1 MLKACMKKI
10 LMTFLCNMCA
20 MKKLFFAILM
30 VSFTLMGVSCQ
41 KENEFVEEGEQ
52 LSSVIFTAIADDQLD
67 TKATLQ
73 KEESGLKFI
82 WQTDDAIRLCVTK
95 TDGNTNYKGTLKS
108 GENTNSATF
117 SVNQNIVGTTL
128 NFAIFPYDNSGY
140 NTDSYIEYPSELS
153 SYVSGSVFTPMIA
166 APAEPFTVEEGA
178 TYNDLYFNH
187 VGGALKFTL
196 KNVPAKVNSVVFTA
210 AENISGKFF
219 VNMENVNAA
228 SVKDGSWKTGTPQN
242 ELNTV
247 TFNFT
252 KLTSSQD
259 MVFYVPV
266 LAGVELTSEL
276 SVDVRTDV
284 GSVQVFTKTF
294 KVEASYT
301 VKRAVVADLGEF
313 TVTNPIPVSDDIILA
328 FPDDNKEN
336 NKKTNYTSSWTAKT
350 GEYDFTMANFNNN
363 NWGWTHV
370 RCGRKDNNTSVAT
383 IVNTT
388 AIPRLTRIEVSID
401 AYAKDLV
408 NAFKLEVYSDAACE
422 TKVGEV
428 DITSKFTAA
437 GTAVFD
443 LSGIKQDWEANYYKI
458 IFDLKAGSTNGFVQV
473 SKVVYKVAE
482 DTRVSLAAPTISSS
496 SVSGN
501 VASLEWAPVTNA
513 AGYEVYANGVKVS
526 AELDMDNN
534 PVVATVK
541 ELEYETEYSFTVVA
555 IPASGSAEFKNSEP
569 SAAVELTTEA
579 STLPEL
585 TWPAGATFEATVLDV
600 NKPKEVTLT
609 WTAVENAASYE
620 ITYGSETITVKAPAT
635 TTTVTC
641 ADLETEYTFSIVAKE
656 ENHQDSEAKTATVTT
671 LAAPIIKATVAEFL
685 AAEVSAEVWYEL
697 TGTISNIASTQYGNF
712 TLSDGTNSVF
722 VYGLTATKVE
732 NNNQSFASLNL
743 EDGYKVTIKGLR
755 GIYSSN
761 PSVGGFID
769 NNRLAPAY
777 YVSHVVAPVLKV
789 DKTSLSFEA
798 AGAAKDV
805 IVTVLNTSETP
816 IVSVDNNHFTPV
828 LSGNKVTVTAPA
840 NETTDQITGTLTISV
855 AGLTKVVTLTQAGKP
870 AEGGTDAVGGNETFT
885 NMKSDN
891 SSYATTGSFIG
902 DNGEEWTFKG
912 QTSLSFDGKC
922 LTLRK
927 KSGDDNYVEG
937 TLSSAQQ
944 SSGVGTITFE
954 VASIGSSDTGKTTY
968 TVAAGSVTKTV
979 DVTISAKGVANK
991 QVATVIL
998 NSTDAQT
1005 IKITMTGTSK
1015 RYSIDNISWTPA
1027 N

>member
-1 MLKACMKKI
+1 MKKI

-95 TDGNTNYKGTLKS
+95 TDGNTNYKGILNS

-117 SVNQNIVGTTL
+117 SVNKNIVGTTL
-128 NFAIFPYDNSGY
+128 NFAIFPYDNSEY
-140 NTDSYIEYPSELS
+140 YTDSYIEYPSELS

-196 KNVPAKVNSVVFTA
+196 KDVPAEVNSVVFTA

-363 NWGWTHV
+363 NWDWTYV
-370 RCGRKDNNTSVAT
+370 RCGRNNNTSVAT

-428 DITSKFTAA
+428 DITSTFTAA

-443 LSGIKQDWEANYYKI
+443 FSGIKQDWEANYYKI
-458 IFDLKAGSTNGFVQV
+458 IFDLKAGSKNGFVQV

-671 LAAPIIKATVAEFL
+671 LAALIQKVTVAEFL
-685 AAEVSAEVWYEL
+685 TKEVSAEVWYEL
-697 TGTISNIASTQYGNF
+697 TGTISNISNTTYGNF
-712 TLSDGTNSVF
+712 DLIDANGDKIY
-722 VYGLTATKVE
+722 VYGLKE
-732 NNNQSFASLNL
+732 NKDAARGTFGNLNL
-743 EDGYKVTIKGLR
+743 EEGYLVTLIGNRAEYK
-755 GIYSSN
+755 SSAQ
-761 PSVGGFID
+761 VGE
-769 NNRLAPAY
+769 AY

-789 DKTSLSFEA
+789 DATSLSFVASGES
-798 AGAAKDV
+798 K
-805 IVTVLNTSETP
+805 IVTVTALNTSETP
-816 IVSVDNNHFTPV
+816 TVSVDNAHFTPV
-828 LSGNKVTVTAPA
+828 LSGNEITVTAPA
-840 NETTDQITGTLTISV
+840 NETTDQIAGTLTISV
-855 AGLTKVVTLTQAGKP
+855 AGLTKTVSLTQAGKVE
-870 AEGGTDAVGGNETFT
+870 EGAFVLDLVYPDENS
-885 NMKSDN
+885 KKV
-891 SSYATTGSFIG
+891 SSYTSTWEAKIGAYLFSIYGFNNNNGGWNYIKCGSK
-902 DNGEEWTFKG
+902 N
-912 QTSLSFDGKC
+912 
-922 LTLRK
+922 
-927 KSGDDNYVEG
+927 
-937 TLSSAQQ
+937 SA
-944 SSGVGTITFE
+944 V
-954 VASIGSSDTGKTTY
+954 VASIVNTTAMPKLTSVSIVVDKI
-968 TVAAGSVTKTV
+968 TVAAVNSITLSVYSDAACT
-979 DVTISAKGVANK
+979 SA
-991 QVATVIL
+991 VATG
-998 NSTDAQT
+998 
-1005 IKITMTGTSK
+1005 ITHAETLGTGTLTFDVPSDKLSDNLYYKLEFNCKKALSNGPVQISK
-1015 RYSIDNISWTPA
+1015 VTYKN
-1027 N
+1027 